1 MNVRLEFRRSAES
14 WVRRINSEELSVAEQ
29 KAAYDFA
36 WNAFK
41 WDCDSAAQSVV
52 DALVNRGW

>member
-1 MNVRLEFRRSAES
+1 MNVRLEFRRNAER
-14 WVRRINSEELSVAEQ
+14 WVRRIKNEDLSVMEQ

-52 DALVNRGW
+52 DALVSRGW